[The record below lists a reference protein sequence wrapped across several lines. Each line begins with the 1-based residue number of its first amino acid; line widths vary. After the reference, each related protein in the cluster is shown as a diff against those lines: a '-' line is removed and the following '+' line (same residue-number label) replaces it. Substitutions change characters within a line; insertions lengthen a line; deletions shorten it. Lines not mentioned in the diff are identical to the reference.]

1 MTQMLVI
8 GPHSYIGRQFRQYL
22 SGFPDLYQTDAV
34 SVRNDEWRRLDFSRY
49 DCVLY
54 AAGIV
59 HRREAPEDAAL
70 YDRVNHILAAET
82 AEKAK
87 AEGVKRFLYL
97 SSASVYGMTEGVIR
111 RDTPPNPKGLYGQS
125 KLRGEQA
132 LRGLCGR
139 EFAVIVIRPP
149 MVYGPDCP
157 GNYRALVKLAGILP
171 FFADYQNRRSV
182 ISADHLAVFLRRMAD
197 AGESGIYFP
206 QDSEYG
212 CTCRM
217 IQKIALSNGKKLPL
231 YRALNPFVR
240 LLALL
245 PRGRK
250 AFGTLVY
257 EEREDPLVER
267 LS

>member
-1 MTQMLVI
+1 MTQVLVI

-70 YDRVNHILAAET
+70 YDRVNHILAVET

-111 RDTPPNPKGLYGQS
+111 RDTRPIPKGSTDSRSSGGS
-125 KLRGEQA
+125 R
-132 LRGLCGR
+132 RCGGC
-139 EFAVIVIRPP
+139 A
-149 MVYGPDCP
+149 
-157 GNYRALVKLAGILP
+157 AGSLP
-171 FFADYQNRRSV
+171 S
-182 ISADHLAVFLRRMAD
+182 L
-197 AGESGIYFP
+197 
-206 QDSEYG
+206 
-212 CTCRM
+212 
-217 IQKIALSNGKKLPL
+217 
-231 YRALNPFVR
+231 
-240 LLALL
+240 
-245 PRGRK
+245 
-250 AFGTLVY
+250 
-257 EEREDPLVER
+257 
-267 LS
+267 